1 MNLRIVTL
9 SLALATGALLAAP
22 ASYADEP
29 GRLNVIVARG
39 EFREQIRATPIL
51 ERPYRPF
58 HFYGNAV
65 RRAYYHGGNSAQ
77 VSNAVPSNAAAPTQ
91 Q

>member
-1 MNLRIVTL
+1 MVNSV
-9 SLALATGALLAAP
+9 LLT
-22 ASYADEP
+22 DREP
-29 GRLNVIVARG
+29 GRLNVVIARG
-39 EFREQIRATPIL
+39 ALRDQIRATPIL

-65 RRAYYHGGNSAQ
+65 RRAYYHGGNSVQ
-77 VSNAVPSNAAAPTQ
+77 ISNAAPVAAAAPTQ

>member
-1 MNLRIVTL
+1 MNFRTGIL
-9 SLALATGALLAAP
+9 SLALATGALLAVP
-22 ASYADEP
+22 TSYADEP
-29 GRLNVIVARG
+29 GRLNVVVARG
-39 EFREQIRATPIL
+39 ELREQLRATPIL

-65 RRAYYHGGNSAQ
+65 RRAYYRGRSSAQ
-77 VSNAVPSNAAAPTQ
+77 ISNAAPISGTAPTQ

>member
-1 MNLRIVTL
+1 MNLRIAILVVAAAT
-9 SLALATGALLAAP
+9 ALNVPTI
-22 ASYADEP
+22 YADEP
-29 GRLNVIVARG
+29 GRLNVVIARG
-39 EFREQIRATPIL
+39 ALREQIRATPIL

-77 VSNAVPSNAAAPTQ
+77 ISNATPAAVTVPVQ

>member
-1 MNLRIVTL
+1 MNFRTTL
-9 SLALATGALLAAP
+9 LALAVIASLAAV
-22 ASYADEP
+22 SIQADEP
-29 GRLNVIVARG
+29 GWLNIVVARG
-39 EFREQIRATPIL
+39 ALREQLQATPIL

-65 RRAYYHGGNSAQ
+65 RRAYYHGRGSAQ
-77 VSNAVPSNAAAPTQ
+77 VLIAAPPAAVATAQ